1 MYELYIGN
9 EIYLSLTS
17 AKSTVKKILEENQ
30 LEYIV
35 IEADKSDGSKIIETI
50 SSQSI
55 FENQRLFF
63 VKRLYKNKD
72 KENIIPLVLEFI
84 EKNNDIN
91 IIFWEDQK
99 VNSITRYVKFFK
111 TRNLLKENNRL
122 NKPSFVKYAK
132 EYVTNNNLRADS
144 ESVNLLCKYSNYD
157 PERLENNIKKIKL
170 YLDDNIITPE
180 AIQNTIQDTLEEDIW
195 ALLDEINSP
204 IGKPLIVLEK
214 IFNQGIDSKYILPMI
229 ARNLRLLTMV
239 KYMIEN
245 NKSYSEI
252 ASVLKIP
259 PFTVGP
265 LIDASRKYDWIKV
278 RNKYEKL
285 SNLDYEIKVGRI
297 DPKLGL
303 TLFCT
308 TI

>member
-63 VKRLYKNKD
+63 IKRLYKNKD

-144 ESVNLLCKYSNYD
+144 ESINLLCKYSNYD

>member
-9 EIYLSLTS
+9 EIYLSLTC

-63 VKRLYKNKD
+63 IKRLYKNKD

>member
-132 EYVTNNNLRADS
+132 EYVANNNLRADS